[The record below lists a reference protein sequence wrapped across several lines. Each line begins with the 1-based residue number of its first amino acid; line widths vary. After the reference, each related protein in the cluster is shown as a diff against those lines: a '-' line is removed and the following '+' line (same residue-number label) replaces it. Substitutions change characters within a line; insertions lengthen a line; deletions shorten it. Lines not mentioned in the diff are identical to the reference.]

1 MLNTALTPFY
11 DELRPAGYAG
21 LMDLYEENYL
31 RLRRLLPELNQF
43 AEHTRVCTDAALD
56 LHVTILERGRYTTTL
71 SLTYIFHTAH
81 GTAAEPALVI
91 RLYHD
96 ARLAEAMCVGDL
108 PHCPRAVLA
117 HKWRRNRFLHKWL
130 HYCLHLGYQR
140 KPQVLPV

>member
-31 RLRRLLPELNQF
+31 RLRRLLPELSRF
-43 AEHTRVCTDAALD
+43 AEHTRVRADAALD
-56 LHVTILERGRYTTTL
+56 LYVTILERGRYTTTL
-71 SLTYIFHTAH
+71 SLTYLFRTAR

-96 ARLAEAMCVGDL
+96 ARLAEALYEGDM
-108 PHCPRAVLA
+108 PPCPRAILA
-117 HKWRRNRFLHKWL
+117 LKWRHNRFLHRWL
-130 HYCLHLGYQR
+130 LYCLRQGYQR
-140 KPQVLPV
+140 QPLTQSA